1 MRKKTFVFFYLMG
14 DEEARISFAVPAH
27 VEYWRRAK
35 VNNYAGGPFSDRSG
49 GLITF
54 DAANLQEASGLVKND
69 PFVAQVLVS
78 EYWVK
83 EWLAE

>member
-14 DEEARISFAVPAH
+14 DEDARIAVAVPAH
-27 VEYWRRAK
+27 VEYWRRVK
-35 VNNYAGGPFSDRSG
+35 VDSYAGGPFADRSG

-54 DAANLQEASGLVKND
+54 DAANVQEASDVVKND

-78 EYWVK
+78 EYWIK
-83 EWLAE
+83 EWLPE